1 MNANMNKKV
10 DQEAVPLY
18 DTVPSL
24 EPKRDMEIPAVIR
37 KKRKWKISQ
46 ETGIMW
52 SSVVIIFLLW
62 YLITKLNIFSEVFI
76 PSPAKTWAA
85 FTDLLVNGYKGNSL
99 LFHLLDSLYRLSI
112 AFFFA
117 LITAVPLGLISGYST
132 KVRAALDP
140 ILEFY
145 RPLPPLSYYT
155 LLILWFGIGDL
166 SKVALLYLAAFAP
179 MYIAAVSG
187 VKGVLEDR
195 IHSATS
201 LGANQW
207 QTFRYVIFPSCLPE
221 IFTGMRT
228 AIGFAYTT
236 LVASE
241 MVAAV
246 SGIGWLVLDASKYL
260 RSDIMYVGIILMG
273 ITGILL
279 DRILRKIEVKVIP
292 WKGKD

>member
-1 MNANMNKKV
+1 
-10 DQEAVPLY
+10 
-18 DTVPSL
+18 
-24 EPKRDMEIPAVIR
+24 
-37 KKRKWKISQ
+37 
-46 ETGIMW
+46 MW
-52 SSVVIIFLLW
+52 SSVVVVFLLW
-62 YLITKLNIFSEVFI
+62 YIITKLHIFSEVFI
-76 PSPAKTWAA
+76 PSPAKTWEA

-99 LFHLLDSLYRLSI
+99 LFHLFDSLYRLSV
-112 AFFFA
+112 AFFLA
-117 LITAVPLGLISGYST
+117 LITAVPLGLISGYSS

-201 LGANQW
+201 LGANSW

-279 DRILRKIEVKVIP
+279 DRLLRIIEDKVIP

>member
-1 MNANMNKKV
+1 
-10 DQEAVPLY
+10 
-18 DTVPSL
+18 
-24 EPKRDMEIPAVIR
+24 
-37 KKRKWKISQ
+37 
-46 ETGIMW
+46 MW
-52 SSVVIIFLLW
+52 SSVLIIFLIW
-62 YLITKLNIFSEVFI
+62 YIITKLNIFSDVFI
-76 PSPAKTWAA
+76 PSPAKTWST

-99 LFHLLDSLYRLSI
+99 LYHLFDSLYRLSS
-112 AFFFA
+112 ALLLA
-117 LITAVPLGLISGYST
+117 LITAVPLGLLSGYST

-166 SKVALLYLAAFAP
+166 SKVALLFLAAFAP
-179 MYIAAVSG
+179 MYIASVSG

-195 IHSATS
+195 IHSAAS
-201 LGANQW
+201 LGANKW

-221 IFTGMRT
+221 IFTGLRT
-228 AIGFAYTT
+228 AVGFAYTT

-273 ITGILL
+273 VTGILL
-279 DRILRKIEVKVIP
+279 DRVLRIIEARAIP

>member
-1 MNANMNKKV
+1 MDGNASKKV
-10 DQEAVPLY
+10 KEDRYKVYNPPHPQPPTRKAEKHKKKKMRSINE
-18 DTVPSL
+18 SL
-24 EPKRDMEIPAVIR
+24 
-37 KKRKWKISQ
+37 
-46 ETGIMW
+46 IMCL
-52 SSVVIIFLLW
+52 SVVTIFLGW
-62 YLITKLNIFSEVFI
+62 YIFTKLNIFSEVFI
-76 PSPAKTWAA
+76 PSPSKTWAA
-85 FTDLLVNGYKGNSL
+85 FTDLLTNGYKGNSL
-99 LFHLLDSLYRLSI
+99 LYHLFDSLYRLSA
-112 AFFFA
+112 AFFIA
-117 LITAVPLGLISGYST
+117 LITAVPLGLLSGYSS
-132 KVRAALDP
+132 KIRAALDP
-140 ILEFY
+140 VLEFY

-166 SKVALLYLAAFAP
+166 SKIALLFLAAFAP
-179 MYIAAVSG
+179 MYIASVSG
-187 VKGVLEDR
+187 VKGILEDR
-195 IHSATS
+195 IHSAAS
-201 LGANQW
+201 LGANKW

-273 ITGILL
+273 VTGILL
-279 DRILRKIEVKVIP
+279 DRILRIIEAKVIP

>member
-1 MNANMNKKV
+1 MNGEANKKV
-10 DQEAVPLY
+10 EDEDYQLY
-18 DTVPSL
+18 TPPISQNGKS
-24 EPKRDMEIPAVIR
+24 EIAKKPKR
-37 KKRKWKISQ
+37 KLSQ
-46 ETGIMW
+46 ESIIMW
-52 SSVVIIFLLW
+52 SSVLIIFLVW
-62 YLITKLNIFSEVFI
+62 YIITKLNIFSDVFI
-76 PSPAKTWAA
+76 PSPAKTWST

-99 LFHLLDSLYRLSI
+99 LYHLFDSLYRLSS
-112 AFFFA
+112 ALLLA
-117 LITAVPLGLISGYST
+117 LITAVPLGLLSGYST

-166 SKVALLYLAAFAP
+166 SKVALLFLAAFAP
-179 MYIAAVSG
+179 MYIASVSG

-195 IHSATS
+195 IHSAAS
-201 LGANQW
+201 LGANKW

-221 IFTGMRT
+221 IFTGLRT
-228 AIGFAYTT
+228 AVGFAYTT

-273 ITGILL
+273 VTGILL
-279 DRILRKIEVKVIP
+279 DRVLRIIEARTIP

>member
-1 MNANMNKKV
+1 MNGNAEKKIEEEV
-10 DQEAVPLY
+10 YPLY
-18 DTVPSL
+18 KP
-24 EPKRDMEIPAVIR
+24 PKSQGGKTENRVK
-37 KKRKWKISQ
+37 KKRRIPQ
-46 ETGIMW
+46 ESMIMW
-52 SSVVIIFLLW
+52 GSVIVVFLVW
-62 YLITKLNIFSEVFI
+62 YIVTKLNLFSEVFI

-85 FTDLLVNGYKGNSL
+85 FMDLLVNGYKGNSL
-99 LFHLLDSLYRLSI
+99 FYHLFDSLYRLSS

-117 LITAVPLGLISGYST
+117 LITAVPLGLLSGYSS
-132 KVRAALDP
+132 KIRAALDP

-179 MYIAAVSG
+179 MYIASVSG

-195 IHSATS
+195 IHSAAS
-201 LGANQW
+201 LGANKW

-221 IFTGMRT
+221 IFTGLRT

-260 RSDIMYVGIILMG
+260 RSDIMYVGIIMMG
-273 ITGILL
+273 VTGILL
-279 DRILRKIEVKVIP
+279 DRIIRLIEAKAIP